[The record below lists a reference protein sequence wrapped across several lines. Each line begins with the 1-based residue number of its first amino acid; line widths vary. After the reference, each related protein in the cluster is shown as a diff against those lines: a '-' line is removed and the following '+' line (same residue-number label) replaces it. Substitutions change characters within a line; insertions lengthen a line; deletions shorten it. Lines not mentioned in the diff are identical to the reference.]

1 MQVIDHFSE
10 IQSLIRS
17 SIFVENVDVEYEV
30 KSRSIGIVHGI
41 LGMLDG
47 STLQF
52 MELINIKRDKMIRLK
67 YGFHLANV
75 NDEMVFKYDNA
86 PPHHLE
92 IATYPHHKH
101 VKGEKVPRRSKEVG
115 LKDVLLEIEEMISR
129 W

>member
-1 MQVIDHFSE
+1 MQVIDYFSE

-52 MELINIKRDKMIRLK
+52 MELIDIKRDKMIRLK
-67 YGFHLANV
+67 YRFHLANV
-75 NDEMVFKYDNA
+75 NDEMVFRYDNA
-86 PPHHLE
+86 P
-92 IATYPHHKH
+92 II
-101 VKGEKVPRRSKEVG
+101 RRS
-115 LKDVLLEIEEMISR
+115 LLIRTINM
-129 W
+129 

>member
-1 MQVIDHFSE
+1 MQVIDYFSE

-41 LGMLDG
+41 LGMIDG

-52 MELINIKRDKMIRLK
+52 MELVNIKSDKMIRLK
-67 YGFHLANV
+67 YRFHLMTV
-75 NDEMVFKYDNA
+75 NDEMVFRYDNS
-86 PPHHLE
+86 PHHPE
-92 IATYPHHKH
+92 ISTYPHHKH
-101 VKGEKVPRRSKEVG
+101 VKGEEVPRRSKEVG

-129 W
+129 

>member
-41 LGMLDG
+41 LGMIDG

-52 MELINIKRDKMIRLK
+52 MELVNIKRAKMIRMK
-67 YGFHLANV
+67 YRFHLTNV
-75 NDEMVFKYDNA
+75 NDEMVFRYDNA
-86 PPHHLE
+86 PHHPE

-129 W
+129 

>member
-1 MQVIDHFSE
+1 MQVIDYFSE

-30 KSRSIGIVHGI
+30 KSRGIGIVHGI
-41 LGMLDG
+41 LGMIDG

-52 MELINIKRDKMIRLK
+52 MELVNIKRDKVIHLK
-67 YGFHLANV
+67 YRFHLMNV
-75 NDEMVFKYDNA
+75 NDEMVFRYDNS
-86 PPHHLE
+86 PHHPE

-129 W
+129 

>member
-1 MQVIDHFSE
+1 
-10 IQSLIRS
+10 
-17 SIFVENVDVEYEV
+17 
-30 KSRSIGIVHGI
+30 
-41 LGMLDG
+41 MLDG

-67 YGFHLANV
+67 YRFHLMNV
-75 NDEMVFKYDNA
+75 NDEMVFRYDISTHN
-86 PPHHLE
+86 PE

-129 W
+129 

>member
-1 MQVIDHFSE
+1 MQVIDYFSE

-41 LGMLDG
+41 LGMIDG

-52 MELINIKRDKMIRLK
+52 MELVNIKRDKMIRLK
-67 YGFHLANV
+67 YRFHLMTV
-75 NDEMVFKYDNA
+75 NDEMVFRYDNS
-86 PPHHLE
+86 PHHPE
-92 IATYPHHKH
+92 ISTYPHHKH

-129 W
+129 

>member
-1 MQVIDHFSE
+1 MQVIDYFSE

-41 LGMLDG
+41 LGMIDG

-52 MELINIKRDKMIRLK
+52 MELVNIKSDKMIRLK
-67 YGFHLANV
+67 YRFHLMTV
-75 NDEMVFKYDNA
+75 NDEMVFRYDNS
-86 PPHHLE
+86 PHHPE
-92 IATYPHHKH
+92 ISTYPHHKH
-101 VKGEKVPRRSKEVG
+101 VKGEKAPRRSKEVG

-129 W
+129 